1 MYHLWP
7 QLDRQGC
14 QRDRSPSSY
23 KKATRKE
30 RRSWQEEQRFIVG
43 DMDERLLSCPI
54 DICVADKVC
63 ISIDHLRVAWKAWVT
78 ATSEGQR
85 RRTGF
90 LLTPSCSHSWG
101 ATGLS

>member
-1 MYHLWP
+1 
-7 QLDRQGC
+7 
-14 QRDRSPSSY
+14 
-23 KKATRKE
+23 
-30 RRSWQEEQRFIVG
+30 
-43 DMDERLLSCPI
+43 MDERLLSCPI

-90 LLTPSCSHSWG
+90 LLRRRAASWA
-101 ATGLS
+101 ATGLFLAVSDRFW